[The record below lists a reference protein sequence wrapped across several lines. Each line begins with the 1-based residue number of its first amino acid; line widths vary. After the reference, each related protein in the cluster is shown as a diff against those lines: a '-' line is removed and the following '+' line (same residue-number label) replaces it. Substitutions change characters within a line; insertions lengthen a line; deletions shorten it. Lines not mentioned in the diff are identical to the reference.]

1 MNIQMIEEIFSVLT
15 EELRQPV
22 RLVVVLHGHSAGVEE
37 DEDYHKPEPRRGL
50 NTDNVSPKKKI
61 LINYLLYSTA
71 VSRISIFS
79 PVSRVPYLPHLQLQ
93 LQKRSILNP
102 SSLFIKNVHLHH

>member
-1 MNIQMIEEIFSVLT
+1 MIVLT

-79 PVSRVPYLPHLQLQ
+79 PVSRVLYLPHLQLQ
-93 LQKRSILNP
+93 LQRKVNIKPLIL
-102 SSLFIKNVHLHH
+102 IY